1 MNWFTRRINRIQRRK
16 SSTRHAAFNLRLE
29 MMEDRD
35 VPTVLDYGGAL
46 LPHVEAQ
53 ALFLGSEWSAVS
65 TDAAQTHTLNSYL
78 SDLTG
83 GAYVDAL
90 SNAGYGVG
98 RGTASPGAVDKTAY
112 GVGTTITDASI
123 QARIQT
129 DVKNGLLQAPDANRL
144 YVVYVEPNVAVNLGA
159 GQGTTRQGILGY
171 HGAFAGHDASGKPV
185 TIHYAVVAYPGG
197 TAHNSSMGVAPIDQL
212 TAVASHE
219 LAEAVTDPNVNYAQ
233 LGWYD
238 PRRGEI
244 GDITENNPN
253 ALVRLDGYLVQEV
266 ADQNDQLLTLNIPAP
281 PAPASPPSSGPVA
294 SSTTLMAGP
303 VGTNPFGIPTVVLTI
318 TISPGSGSAAPSGLV
333 ALIYDGRVLGVARV
347 HVVNGVATA
356 SFNVEF
362 FGSGDFTF
370 SALFIPFG
378 AYQASS
384 SNSISVSV

>member
-1 MNWFTRRINRIQRRK
+1 MNWFTRCINRLQRRK
-16 SSTRHAAFNLRLE
+16 SPTRHAAFNLRLE

-35 VPTVLDYGGAL
+35 VPTVLYYGGAL

-65 TDAAQTHTLNSYL
+65 NDAAQTHTINSSL
-78 SDLTG
+78 ADVVG
-83 GAYVDAL
+83 GAYMDAL

-98 RGTASPGAVDKTAY
+98 RGTASPGAVDKTTYAA
-112 GVGTTITDASI
+112 GTTITDASI
-123 QARIQT
+123 QARIQA
-129 DVKNGLLQAPDANRL
+129 DIKNGLLHAPDANRL

-171 HGAFAGHDASGKPV
+171 HGAFAGRDASGNPV
-185 TIHYAVVAYPGG
+185 DIHYAVVAYPGG

-266 ADQNDQLLTLNIPAP
+266 ADQKDQLLTLNIPTP
-281 PAPASPPSSGPVA
+281 PAPPRRRRLVLPPRRP
-294 SSTTLMAGP
+294 
-303 VGTNPFGIPTVVLTI
+303 N
-318 TISPGSGSAAPSGLV
+318 
-333 ALIYDGRVLGVARV
+333 
-347 HVVNGVATA
+347 
-356 SFNVEF
+356 
-362 FGSGDFTF
+362 
-370 SALFIPFG
+370 
-378 AYQASS
+378 
-384 SNSISVSV
+384 